1 MAVKTKTKA
10 AKAAKTPRGGGKT
23 AAKTAP
29 KAGNAPRTV
38 RLGQFRED
46 PDNVSV
52 ATDEEI
58 ARLAGKLKR
67 VPLGLTAMRI
77 AYVTDA
83 PGGGCMVVSGNKRL
97 RCLKAAYGDDGEV
110 PAEWFQDITA
120 MSEAE
125 RHEFRLNANIS
136 DGHFDLD
143 KLLAQYDTAE
153 LSAAGLDELLADL
166 PDTGAADG
174 QTDAD
179 AVPEV
184 EEEPKSRRGE
194 VYQCGEHR
202 LMCGDATSADDVARL
217 MGGGKADMVFTDPPY
232 NVSIGDRN
240 AAINAEGKKHGQK
253 NLGGRIEKNIIGDHG
268 MTDEECG
275 EKLWR
280 PAFQNMAD
288 NAADSCA
295 IYVTMPQGGTHMMM
309 MMMMMRGSWQVKHE
323 LMWLKSQPTFS
334 MGRLDYDYKH
344 EPICY
349 GWKKTHRFFGKG
361 EFTKSV
367 WEFDKP
373 SQSKLHPTM
382 KPVAL
387 IVNAMLNSSRSGEVV
402 LDAFGGSG
410 TTMISAEQTGRKA
423 RLMELDPHYCD
434 VIRRRWAEF
443 VHGEGCDWERL
454 TPKVDA

>member
-10 AKAAKTPRGGGKT
+10 AK
-23 AAKTAP
+23 TAP
-29 KAGNAPRTV
+29 KAENAPRTV

-153 LSAAGLDELLADL
+153 LSEAGLDELLADL
-166 PDTGAADG
+166 PDDGAAEG

-179 AVPEV
+179 APNV
-184 EEEPKSRRGE
+184 EEGEDVDEDDAEYQAFVDKFKPKKTTDDCYTPKLVYDAVLKWAVSEFNLEGREVVRPFWPGGDYQSFDYPQNCVVIDNPPFSIMTQIVRWFNDRKIDYFLFCPHLTNFAMTEANHISAPHTVTYENGAKVPTSFVTNLGEWFIRTAPDLLSAVRDADEENLKETKKEMPKFLYPDCVLTAAMTNRIAKYGQVLKIRREDCAFIRSLDEQGKDY
-194 VYQCGEHR
+194 VIF
-202 LMCGDATSADDVARL
+202 
-217 MGGGKADMVFTDPPY
+217 GGGFII
-232 NVSIGDRN
+232 SER
-240 AAINAEGKKHGQK
+240 AAAERAAAERAAAKVW
-253 NLGGRIEKNIIGDHG
+253 NLSPR
-268 MTDEECG
+268 
-275 EKLWR
+275 
-280 PAFQNMAD
+280 
-288 NAADSCA
+288 
-295 IYVTMPQGGTHMMM
+295 
-309 MMMMMRGSWQVKHE
+309 E
-323 LMWLKSQPTFS
+323 LEIQRHL
-334 MGRLDYDYKH
+334 G
-344 EPICY
+344 
-349 GWKKTHRFFGKG
+349 
-361 EFTKSV
+361 
-367 WEFDKP
+367 
-373 SQSKLHPTM
+373 
-382 KPVAL
+382 A
-387 IVNAMLNSSRSGEVV
+387 
-402 LDAFGGSG
+402 
-410 TTMISAEQTGRKA
+410 
-423 RLMELDPHYCD
+423 
-434 VIRRRWAEF
+434 
-443 VHGEGCDWERL
+443 
-454 TPKVDA
+454 VDA

>member
-23 AAKTAP
+23 AAKDEP
-29 KAGNAPRTV
+29 KAVDAPRTV

-97 RCLKAAYGDDGEV
+97 RCLKAAYGEDGEV

-153 LSAAGLDELLADL
+153 LSEAGLDELLADL
-166 PDTGAADG
+166 PSAGQDDG

-179 AVPEV
+179 APNTEEGEEVDEDDAEYQAFVDKFKPKKTTDDCYTPKLVYDAVLKWVVSDFKLEGREVVRPFWPGGDYQSFDYPKNCVVIDNPPFSILTQIVRWFNERKIDYFLFCPHLTNFAMIEANHISAPHTVTYENGAKVPTSFVTSLGEWFIRTAPDLLDLIRTAD
-184 EEEPKSRRGE
+184 EENLKDKHKELPKFLYPDCVLTAAMTNKLAKYGQVLKIRREDCAFIRSLDEQGKD
-194 VYQCGEHR
+194 Y
-202 LMCGDATSADDVARL
+202 TIF
-217 MGGGKADMVFTDPPY
+217 GGGFII
-232 NVSIGDRN
+232 SER
-240 AAINAEGKKHGQK
+240 AAAERAAAERAAAERAAAKVW
-253 NLGGRIEKNIIGDHG
+253 NLSPR
-268 MTDEECG
+268 
-275 EKLWR
+275 
-280 PAFQNMAD
+280 
-288 NAADSCA
+288 
-295 IYVTMPQGGTHMMM
+295 
-309 MMMMMRGSWQVKHE
+309 E
-323 LMWLKSQPTFS
+323 LEIQRHL
-334 MGRLDYDYKH
+334 G
-344 EPICY
+344 
-349 GWKKTHRFFGKG
+349 
-361 EFTKSV
+361 
-367 WEFDKP
+367 
-373 SQSKLHPTM
+373 
-382 KPVAL
+382 A
-387 IVNAMLNSSRSGEVV
+387 
-402 LDAFGGSG
+402 
-410 TTMISAEQTGRKA
+410 
-423 RLMELDPHYCD
+423 
-434 VIRRRWAEF
+434 
-443 VHGEGCDWERL
+443 
-454 TPKVDA
+454 VDA